1 MEFFVTIVK
10 SCKQLRVVTISSILD
25 VAGVL
30 FLLPSMVLKCTELL
44 KQKRILPDI
53 EAILSESLAVINV
66 NMKILEMIPTTS

>member
-1 MEFFVTIVK
+1 MTIVK

-30 FLLPSMVLKCTELL
+30 FPLPSMVLKCTELL

-53 EAILSESLAVINV
+53 EAILLESLAVINV